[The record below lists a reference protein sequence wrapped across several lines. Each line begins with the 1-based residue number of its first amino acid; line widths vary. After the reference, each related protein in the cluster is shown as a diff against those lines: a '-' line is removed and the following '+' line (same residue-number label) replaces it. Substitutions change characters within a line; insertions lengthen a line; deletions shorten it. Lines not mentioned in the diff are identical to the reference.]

1 MTHRFDD
8 IVLTAVLAHMNDDHT
23 DDNLLIA
30 RAFLTAAETSADAAV
45 PDIATATMV
54 GFDGD
59 GGEWMLTSTSGDE
72 LRLRVPWP
80 GGPIDGRPDVRR
92 QIVALYDEACRRLGI
107 EPRPHD

>member
-1 MTHRFDD
+1 MAHRFDD
-8 IVLTAVLAHMNDDHT
+8 AVVTAVLAHMNGEHP

-30 RAFLTAAETSADAAV
+30 RAFLPAADPAS

-59 GGEWMLTSTSGDE
+59 GGEWAATSVGGE
-72 LRLRVPWP
+72 NLRLRVPWP
-80 GGPIDGRPDVRR
+80 GGSIGERPDVRR

-107 EPRPHD
+107 EPRRHA